1 MADSNVAAEVAK
13 AVYEDAGHEIIQPT
27 GKTLSLIP
35 RAVRAAL
42 QPLERWIMV
51 QEYNLEMLKKTLDYK
66 LANVDPEKIVTP
78 EPYVAVPALQAV
90 TYCMDNE
97 ELRNMYANLLAK
109 SMNEATKNGVH
120 PSYVEIIK
128 QLCPDEAKLLCYLME
143 NPQIP
148 AIGIRLTNKPED
160 GYVNV
165 INLFS
170 DIGYKCNC
178 ENPDN
183 IERYLCNLIRLGL
196 VENPDGVGFMDEQ
209 MYQTVLSHPYVKEK
223 LEKME
228 GKNEKLPHAITVNK
242 LIRMTAFGEQ
252 FCKICIKDD

>member
-42 QPLERWIMV
+42 QPCEKWIM
-51 QEYNLEMLKKTLDYK
+51 QREYNLEVFKKLLDYK
-66 LANVDPEKIVTP
+66 LAHVDPEKIVTP
-78 EPYVAVPALQAV
+78 ESYVAVPALQAV

-143 NPQIP
+143 NPQVP
-148 AIGIRLTNKPED
+148 AVGIRITNKPED
-160 GYVNV
+160 GYANV

-170 DIGYKCNC
+170 DIGYKSNC
-178 ENPDN
+178 ENPDS
-183 IERYLCNLIRLGL
+183 IERYLYNLIRLGL
-196 VENPDGVGFMDEQ
+196 VENPDGVGFIDEE
-209 MYQTVLSHPYVKEK
+209 MYHNVLSHPFVKEMLK
-223 LEKME
+223 DTE
-228 GKNEKLPHAITVNK
+228 GKNEKLPHATTVKK
-242 LIRMTAFGEQ
+242 LIQMTAFGEQ